1 LQDFSARCDWDDD
14 GMMLLCSSAPAK
26 FNNLRYQN
34 YLPPQLEVIWC
45 SKLEYRLSSWS

>member
-1 LQDFSARCDWDDD
+1 LQDFSARRDWDDD
-14 GMMLLCSSAPAK
+14 GIMLLCSSAPAK
-26 FNNLRYQN
+26 FNNLCYQH